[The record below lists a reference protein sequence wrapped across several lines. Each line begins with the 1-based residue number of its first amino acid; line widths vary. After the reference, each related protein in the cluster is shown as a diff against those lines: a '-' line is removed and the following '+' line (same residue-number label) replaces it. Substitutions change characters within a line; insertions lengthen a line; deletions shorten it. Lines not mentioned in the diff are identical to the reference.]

1 MRDGLRIF
9 GARTHGNVIAL
20 EFAVKRGA
28 ADAKHAAGEGFV
40 AVDLFEDALDCGA
53 FDVF

>member
-1 MRDGLRIF
+1 MRNGLRIF

-28 ADAKHAAGEGFV
+28 ADAKHAAGEGLVSVGLLKNF
-40 AVDLFEDALDCGA
+40 
-53 FDVF
+53 